1 MKKNIFLITTALML
15 CSAHAVAQNGD
26 DDFGGELSVEVEK
39 KIKPGLSVEAGI
51 SFRSQDDSKDME
63 RFMAS
68 IDLSYRLFQ
77 TRDKKF
83 NIKSSIGFDYIL
95 KQNLKETSK
104 KYDDFAYD
112 ESGALIGSKE
122 DYYKGYN
129 VEERFKRNRY
139 RGNLAFSFNYKPSKR
154 WNFSLKET
162 FQYNH
167 YASADSINRYK
178 YRLNDDDE
186 PYLKEAD
193 KKYIATKD
201 RWILRNKF
209 TVEYNIKGLP
219 LNPFASVDFGV
230 GLSKSTFKQKYT
242 AGLDF
247 NINKQNRLTTWYR
260 FSHEDDDDEPNGHL
274 VGLSYKFEF

>member
-1 MKKNIFLITTALML
+1 ML

-51 SFRSQDDSKDME
+51 AFRSQDDSKDME